1 MNIQFSIQF
10 WNRSLELESFAHYT
24 FSNYFQTSSVSIICS
39 KLPRNKPPS
48 VVSSPRRTKFT
59 DLANTPRTQPQ
70 TSFNELVI
78 LKNSSVINFHWIYQK
93 RLKTIAAFFSPIGL
107 PKIIFNIPQTLNHS
121 TTCTISQLG
130 ELNGKRER
138 ATSAILLSG
147 ARPLYKRCANEVC
160 NRR

>member
-1 MNIQFSIQF
+1 MNKRNNDEYTIFNSILKPVF
-10 WNRSLELESFAHYT
+10 ASFIARS
-24 FSNYFQTSSVSIICS
+24 QIIF
-39 KLPRNKPPS
+39 KPLLSLSPS
-48 VVSSPRRTKFT
+48 VVSSPRRTTFT
-59 DLANTPRTQPQ
+59 NLANTPRTQPQ
-70 TSFNELVI
+70 TPFNKFVI
-78 LKNSSVINFHWIYQK
+78 LKNSLAINFHWIYQK

-107 PKIIFNIPQTLNHS
+107 PKIIFNILQTLNHS